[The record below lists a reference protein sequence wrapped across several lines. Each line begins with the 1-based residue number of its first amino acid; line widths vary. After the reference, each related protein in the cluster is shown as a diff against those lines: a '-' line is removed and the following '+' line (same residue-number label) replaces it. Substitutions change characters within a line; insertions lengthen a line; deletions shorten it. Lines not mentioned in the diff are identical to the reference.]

1 MLTKGLRMYAADDVR
16 LEEFELPEIK
26 EDEILVKIICDSV
39 CMSTYKTVKQ
49 GEKHKRVPSGIAQN
63 PVIIGHEFAG
73 DIIQVGAKWQD
84 QFQPGDKF
92 AQQPQIP
99 GQLNTPGYSYPYYG
113 GDTQY
118 AIIPGEVIEKG
129 CIMHNEGA
137 YFEASIAEPVAC
149 CVSGFHTMFHSI
161 PETYQHSYGNKTD
174 GNLIIMGG
182 CGPMG
187 LAAISYALC
196 TENRPKL
203 VVVTDINDDRL
214 SRAAQVIPVKE
225 AAQNGIELLYV
236 NTSQMED
243 EVQGLIDL
251 TNGHGY
257 DDVFVFAPVKS
268 MAEVGDKILADDG
281 CLNIF
286 AGPADNQFSGEVNLY
301 NVHYS
306 RHHYVGCTGSLVS
319 DLKEVVDK
327 AAKGLMKPAVMI
339 THIGG
344 INAALDTTLNLPN
357 LPGGK
362 KLLYMQ
368 FEMPLTAIEDFR
380 KLGETDSLF
389 AKLADSCEKHNG
401 LWNAEAENILL
412 EHFQQK

>member
-1 MLTKGLRMYAADDVR
+1 MQTKGLRMYAADDVR
-16 LEEFELPEIK
+16 LEEFELPEMK
-26 EDEILVKIICDSV
+26 EDEILIKIICDSV

-49 GEKHKRVPSGIAQN
+49 GERHKRVPSGISEN

-73 DIIQVGAKWQD
+73 DIIKVGSKWKD
-84 QFQPGDKF
+84 QFQPGDRF

-99 GQLNTPGYSYPYYG
+99 GQLKTPGYSYPYYG

-118 AIIPGEVIEKG
+118 AIVPNEIIEKG
-129 CIMHNEGA
+129 CFLHNEGS

-149 CVSGFHTMFHSI
+149 CVAGFHTMFHSI
-161 PETYQHSYGNKTD
+161 PESYEHAYGNKPN

-196 TENRPKL
+196 TENKPKR

-214 SRAAQVIPVKE
+214 TRAAQVIPVEE
-225 AAQNGIELLYV
+225 AHKKGIQLLYI
-236 NTSQMED
+236 NTASMENQV
-243 EVQGLIDL
+243 EELIDL
-251 TNGHGY
+251 TDGHGY
-257 DDVFVFAPVKS
+257 DDVFVFAPVQS
-268 MAEVGDKILADDG
+268 MAEVGDQILADDG

-286 AGPADNQFSGEVNLY
+286 AGPADSQFSGEVNLY

-306 RHHYVGCTGSLVS
+306 KHHYVGCTGSLVS
-319 DLKEVVDK
+319 DLQEVVEK
-327 AAKGLMKPAVMI
+327 ASKGLMKPAVMI

-344 INAALDTTLNLPN
+344 INAARDTTINLPSI
-357 LPGGK
+357 PGGK

-368 FEMPLTAIEDFR
+368 IELPLTAIQDFR
-380 KLGETDSLF
+380 ELGKTNSLF
-389 AKLADSCEKHNG
+389 EKLADSCDAHNG
-401 LWNAEAENILL
+401 LWNAEAEEILL
-412 EHFQQK
+412 KHFEK